1 MTSVVTLA
9 TPSMNTKI
17 VFSLRLLSLFGPP
30 SSPSPPQ
37 PSPASQRK
45 FIHNFFFFHEIC
57 TCALS
62 SRSGSPNVR
71 FVHAWTPTWMGDC
84 SCSANHT
91 ILISPARPWPP
102 LSPERNRPHAAAAA
116 ADDDS
121 SRMRLAR
128 REATRSDRRTPA
140 LRSGAFAA
148 VAVFLLGM
156 LVSFAAPG
164 AAQEPPANG
173 MKVFSRSQNGS
184 CKAFEVSRK
193 SHRMPIQ
200 SVRIKQSFDVVDAAC
215 SVSVA
220 HGSVENLKIVLSS
233 YNSNSFEGLGRE
245 TRRIVLKDFDK
256 RSEVGGQ
263 NMTRAVFADEGE
275 DLVMGEEQVRPP
287 PGGWTR
293 GSPSTTAAS
302 VDSSPP
308 LLL

>member
-1 MTSVVTLA
+1 
-9 TPSMNTKI
+9 
-17 VFSLRLLSLFGPP
+17 
-30 SSPSPPQ
+30 
-37 PSPASQRK
+37 
-45 FIHNFFFFHEIC
+45 
-57 TCALS
+57 
-62 SRSGSPNVR
+62 
-71 FVHAWTPTWMGDC
+71 
-84 SCSANHT
+84 
-91 ILISPARPWPP
+91 
-102 LSPERNRPHAAAAA
+102 
-116 ADDDS
+116 
-121 SRMRLAR
+121 MRLRR
-128 REATRSDRRTPA
+128 REATRRDRRTPA
-140 LRSGAFAA
+140 LRSGPF
-148 VAVFLLGM
+148 AVFLLGM
-156 LVSFAAPG
+156 LVSFATPG

-173 MKVFSRSQNGS
+173 VKVFSRSQNGS

-215 SVSVA
+215 SVSIA

-293 GSPSTTAAS
+293 GSSSTTAAS

-308 LLL
+308 VLL

>member
-1 MTSVVTLA
+1 MDGWSA
-9 TPSMNTKI
+9 
-17 VFSLRLLSLFGPP
+17 
-30 SSPSPPQ
+30 
-37 PSPASQRK
+37 A
-45 FIHNFFFFHEIC
+45 
-57 TCALS
+57 
-62 SRSGSPNVR
+62 
-71 FVHAWTPTWMGDC
+71 
-84 SCSANHT
+84 CSANHT
-91 ILISPARPWPP
+91 NLISPARPWPP

-116 ADDDS
+116 ADDDDS

-173 MKVFSRSQNGS
+173 VKVFSRSQNGS

-215 SVSVA
+215 SVSIA

>member
-1 MTSVVTLA
+1 MDGWSA
-9 TPSMNTKI
+9 
-17 VFSLRLLSLFGPP
+17 
-30 SSPSPPQ
+30 
-37 PSPASQRK
+37 A
-45 FIHNFFFFHEIC
+45 
-57 TCALS
+57 
-62 SRSGSPNVR
+62 
-71 FVHAWTPTWMGDC
+71 
-84 SCSANHT
+84 CSANHT
-91 ILISPARPWPP
+91 NLISPARPWPP

-173 MKVFSRSQNGS
+173 VKVFSRSQNGS

-215 SVSVA
+215 SVSIA